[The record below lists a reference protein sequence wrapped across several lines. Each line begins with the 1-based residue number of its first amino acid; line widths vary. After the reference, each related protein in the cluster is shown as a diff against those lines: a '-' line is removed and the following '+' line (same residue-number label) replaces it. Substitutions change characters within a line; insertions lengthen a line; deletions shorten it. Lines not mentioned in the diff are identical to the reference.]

1 MEHVS
6 PAVNLVTMA
15 NDIANFF
22 HGAADPGAAP
32 RSVADHIRRYW
43 HPRMRKQMLAHYA
56 EGGQGLND
64 IARAAVGMLAG
75 AASVSTAPPPAPN
88 AGPPMEG

>member
-1 MEHVS
+1 MHIEH
-6 PAVNLVTMA
+6 LVQMA

-32 RSVADHIRRYW
+32 RSVADHLRRYW
-43 HPRMRKQMLAHYA
+43 DPRMRKQIMAYYA
-56 EGGQGLND
+56 EGGAGLSD

-75 AASVSTAPPPAPN
+75 ATSVATAPASPQSA
-88 AGPPMEG
+88 PPMEG